1 MERYGEVGL
10 ATFDYSNVEPL
21 RQRRNID
28 RIEAPWLLI
37 GTAINR
43 SIHNDN
49 RSITESGH
57 YICLCKYRIYWYLRR
72 SVWYLCQSSDLFNL
86 LHKSLFQFLLYA
98 RTDAMPRKHEV
109 RCPPQKYVKHAVLVL
124 WPRGL
129 VNLFCCC
136 SKKTRCSSAVR
147 GRRIHGTNYILL
159 SDTTE
164 CCSSLS
170 SSSNSSLHSSVCKH
184 KVLVPNQV
192 PAVLSVNNHT
202 ILTITITGNYRGSQ

>member
-1 MERYGEVGL
+1 MERL
-10 ATFDYSNVEPL
+10 AL
-21 RQRRNID
+21 RLSTIPTLNLYD
-28 RIEAPWLLI
+28 RGGTLTALLNFRWTTVRSQSWTPTSGTWYIAPWLLI

-170 SSSNSSLHSSVCKH
+170 SSSTHLYSALLH
-184 KVLVPNQV
+184 
-192 PAVLSVNNHT
+192 T
-202 ILTITITGNYRGSQ
+202 